1 MNVHH
6 DGACFFMMLPTSVF
20 SIPSGHLQP
29 NKNWT
34 NSSRIHQLSFIK
46 LESKLEKRIA
56 SRKMKFST
64 LACVG
69 AVINGKFKLN

>member
-6 DGACFFMMLPTSVF
+6 DGASFFMMLATSVF

-46 LESKLEKRIA
+46 LESKLGKELHQEK
-56 SRKMKFST
+56 
-64 LACVG
+64 
-69 AVINGKFKLN
+69 